1 MYKAIVNFTDLQDN
15 GRAYKAGDLYPREGY
30 TPTDKRI
37 AELSG
42 DANRLGKPVIKYI
55 EDEPVNM
62 LEAPVEPVEELPKRK
77 KRKLKDDE

>member
-15 GRAYKAGDLYPREGY
+15 GRAYKAGDVYPREGY

-42 DANRLGKPVIKYI
+42 TANKLSKPVIEYI
-55 EDEPVNM
+55 EDEPETVQNE
-62 LEAPVEPVEELPKRK
+62 LAEELPKRK

>member
-1 MYKAIVNFTDLQDN
+1 MYKAIINFTDLQDD
-15 GRAYKAGDLYPREGY
+15 GRAYKTGDVYPREGH

-42 DANRLGKPVIKYI
+42 NANKLGKPVIEYI
-55 EDEPVNM
+55 KDEPETVQ
-62 LEAPVEPVEELPKRK
+62 AEPTEELPKRK